1 LHTAYCVEYG
11 GGIGRVGSFIEQ
23 AKGLIDESNVHSRGA
38 VPISEFSRTTM
49 SMRFYDSVVAFER
62 GRHLKK
68 HAPIIGRDM

>member
-1 LHTAYCVEYG
+1 
-11 GGIGRVGSFIEQ
+11 
-23 AKGLIDESNVHSRGA
+23 
-38 VPISEFSRTTM
+38 M